1 MQRKAKI
8 MNEMY
13 EFSNIIKEL
22 RRKEEMTQR
31 EVAEKIGVRYQSYQA
46 YELGL
51 SLPSLENFI
60 KLADLFEVSL
70 DYLIGRKD
78 Y

>member
-1 MQRKAKI
+1 

>member
-1 MQRKAKI
+1 MYYNNCFTKRIKQLRLD
-8 MNEMY
+8 NEW
-13 EFSNIIKEL
+13 
-22 RRKEEMTQR
+22 TQKF
-31 EVAEKIGVRYQSYQA
+31 VAAKIGVRYQSYQA

-51 SLPSLENFI
+51 TVPSLENFI

-70 DYLIGRKD
+70 DFLVGRKE

>member
-1 MQRKAKI
+1 MTRKECPSFSKI
-8 MNEMY
+8 L
-13 EFSNIIKEL
+13 KEL
-22 RRKEEMTQR
+22 RNIENLTQR

-70 DYLIGRKD
+70 DYLIGRKG